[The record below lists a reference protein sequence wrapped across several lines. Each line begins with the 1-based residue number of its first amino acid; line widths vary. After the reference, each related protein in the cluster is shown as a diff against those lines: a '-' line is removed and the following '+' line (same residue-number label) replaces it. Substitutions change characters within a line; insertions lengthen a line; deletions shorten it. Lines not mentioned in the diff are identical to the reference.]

1 MHVLFG
7 RCFWNGTMLWSF
19 FILVCFVFLI
29 ENEKMTNSHE
39 LTDFSPNAHNFRG
52 TSLDFDNL
60 FSSIDMFRYLK
71 ALISCGGWIEKTL
84 FPQMSLRS
92 PDISERG
99 CFSGWRPVTS
109 MDAMGENSAVL
120 WESWKQGPKGELPSP
135 LTWVGTGYSFFH
147 SHGSG
152 KWLYLKGNYYWRD
165 PFFTFMFIGG
175 WVVPED

>member
-1 MHVLFG
+1 MLLEWDYVVVFFHLG
-7 RCFWNGTMLWSF
+7 MLCFFNREWKND
-19 FILVCFVFLI
+19 
-29 ENEKMTNSHE
+29 E
-39 LTDFSPNAHNFRG
+39 LTWAHWFLPKCSQFRG